1 MVVVSSPIGGFANHT
16 TWLLWI
22 HPEFKSFIQR
32 YSFTDEEFEAVR
44 GSDWPTIYNID
55 TVTNPSIIQNLEK
68 YEFIDV
74 YPEDP
79 VQFILD
85 KVYTEDRSWHN
96 WLLREWYYRNRIYN
110 FEVAHTP
117 EMHYTV
123 LCTID
128 PKVAYKNYLKINS
141 NLNSCSLDDFLQEIK
156 DFNNKTINSNNL
168 VVDNTVLFNP
178 KLNVDY
184 YKQLTE
190 YFKLEDRYEQA
201 QIVHDAWYRAQI
213 RSETEF
219 KAEVNRVYGS

>member
-1 MVVVSSPIGGFANHT
+1 MVVVSAPIGGFANHT

-22 HPEFKSFIQR
+22 HPEFKSYILKKFYTQEQ
-32 YSFTDEEFEAVR
+32 YDNMR
-44 GSDWPTIYNID
+44 GEDWPSINNLDNITD
-55 TVTNPSIIQNLEK
+55 PNVKSDLENFQ
-68 YEFIDV
+68 YIDV
-74 YPEDP
+74 YPTDP
-79 VQFILD
+79 VQYILD
-85 KVYTEDRSWHN
+85 KVYTEDRTWHN
-96 WLLREWYYRNRIYN
+96 WLSREWWYRESLYN
-110 FEVAHTP
+110 FEIEHTA

-128 PKVAYKNYLKINS
+128 PEVAYKNYLKINS
-141 NLNSCSLDDFLQEIK
+141 SFNNVGLDDFFKEIK
-156 DFNNKTINSNNL
+156 EFNNRSTNSKNL
-168 VVDNTVLFNP
+168 VIDNTVLFSP
-178 KLNVDY
+178 KLDVDY